1 MATDRPLRIIHCFR
15 SPIGGIFR
23 HVRDLAEYH
32 ARQGHDVG
40 IVCDSSTGGAYED
53 ALFDEIRPFL
63 TLGIF
68 RLPIR
73 RSISPSDLKALWKS
87 YREIRSLQP
96 DVLHGHGAKGG
107 AIARLIGSVLRVN
120 RYRVARLYSPHGG
133 SLHYTRSTLA
143 GRAIL
148 RIEHLLESF
157 TDALVFVCD
166 FERDT
171 YVDKVGKPRCR
182 SERIYNGISD
192 RDFDT
197 VYPKEDAADFLY
209 IGMLRDLKGPDV
221 FIDAFAR
228 TERRVG
234 RPLSALMIGDGP
246 DEEKYERTM
255 LRLGLGRRI
264 AMMPAM
270 KAREA
275 FALTR
280 AVVVPSR
287 AESMPYIVLEALAA
301 NVPVIASR
309 VGGIPEAL
317 GRSNTALAEPAD
329 ADSLAETMARSII
342 DPTWR
347 LQAMPDPQTFKDAF
361 SASAM
366 ATSMIKLYRELVPG
380 AGITAGCTVSPHLA

>member
-1 MATDRPLRIIHCFR
+1 MASEPPLRIIHCFR

-63 TLGIF
+63 SLGIF

-73 RSISPSDLKALWKS
+73 RSVSPGDLRALAGS

-107 AIARLIGSVLRVN
+107 AIARLIGSALRVN

-133 SLHYTRSTLA
+133 SLHYS
-143 GRAIL
+143 RATMTGNAVL
-148 RIEHLLESF
+148 RTERLLEPF

-166 FERDT
+166 FEREA
-171 YVDKVGKPRCR
+171 YVAKVGKPRCR

-197 VYPKEDAADFLY
+197 IYPHEGAADFLY

-221 FIDAFAR
+221 FIDAFAK

-246 DEEKYERTM
+246 DEEKYQQTM

-275 FALTR
+275 FAMAR

-317 GRSNTALAEPAD
+317 GQGNIALAEPAD
-329 ADSLAETMARSII
+329 ADALAATMARSVT
-342 DPTWR
+342 DPKWR
-347 LQAMPDPQTFKDAF
+347 TQVMPDPISFKGKF
-361 SASAM
+361 SASVM
-366 ATSMIKLYRELVPG
+366 ATSMMKLYRELLPRPG
-380 AGITAGCTVSPHLA
+380 CQTGCTVSPHLA